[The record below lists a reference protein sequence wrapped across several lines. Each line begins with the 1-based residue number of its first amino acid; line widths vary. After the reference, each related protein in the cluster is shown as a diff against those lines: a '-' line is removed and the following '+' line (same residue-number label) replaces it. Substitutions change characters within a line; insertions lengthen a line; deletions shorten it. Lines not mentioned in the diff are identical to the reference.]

1 MKIFTAKLILLGFTT
16 FFIGCK
22 DANTSDGTI
31 TATEVDKTTL
41 SEEQL
46 YRPNFHF
53 TPKAN
58 WMNDPNGMF
67 YLDGVYHLFFQYYPD
82 GNKWGPMHW
91 GHATSTDLVSWK
103 EQPIALYPDEL
114 GYIFSGSAV
123 VDRNNTSGFGDGTN
137 VPIVAI
143 FTYHNP
149 IKEKEGKIDVET
161 QGVAYSLDNGKSW
174 TKYENNPVLDNPGI
188 RDFRDPKVIWDEE
201 HQKWVMALAAHDRTQ
216 FYGSKN
222 LKDWEFLSE
231 FGAGTGAH
239 GGVWECPDFF
249 PMHVDGT
256 SETKWVLLQ
265 SLNPGGPNG
274 GSGTQYFIGD
284 FDGKT
289 FKMDPSF
296 SEQLSTK
303 KAIWIDYGKDNY
315 AGVTWDNVPD
325 GKRFFI
331 GWMSNWLYAQEV
343 PTETWRSS
351 MTLPRELKLIFS
363 NGTYKLLSSPT
374 GKLKNLYG
382 QTIVKKD
389 IVFKKK
395 TVLLDSGNLDLSR
408 LVIDIE
414 LKEMKDDK
422 YTFTVENDKGNQLF
436 FGIDNKDKYIFI
448 DRKKSGKI
456 DFSEAFSSK
465 ISRLPLDQ
473 NYETINLKLVF
484 DKTSLE
490 IFLNGGEM
498 AMTELFFPEVPYQT
512 LSVESSNKDCKIAIL
527 KANEINLTNNSNI

>member
-1 MKIFTAKLILLGFTT
+1 
-16 FFIGCK
+16 
-22 DANTSDGTI
+22 
-31 TATEVDKTTL
+31 
-41 SEEQL
+41 
-46 YRPNFHF
+46 
-53 TPKAN
+53 
-58 WMNDPNGMF
+58 
-67 YLDGVYHLFFQYYPD
+67 
-82 GNKWGPMHW
+82 
-91 GHATSTDLVSWK
+91 
-103 EQPIALYPDEL
+103 
-114 GYIFSGSAV
+114 
-123 VDRNNTSGFGDGTN
+123 
-137 VPIVAI
+137 
-143 FTYHNP
+143 
-149 IKEKEGKIDVET
+149 
-161 QGVAYSLDNGKSW
+161 
-174 TKYENNPVLDNPGI
+174 
-188 RDFRDPKVIWDEE
+188 
-201 HQKWVMALAAHDRTQ
+201 TQ

-363 NGTYKLLSSPT
+363 NGTYKLLSSPI

>member
-363 NGTYKLLSSPT
+363 NGTYKLLSSPI

-473 NYETINLKLVF
+473 NYETIN
-484 DKTSLE
+484 
-490 IFLNGGEM
+490 
-498 AMTELFFPEVPYQT
+498 
-512 LSVESSNKDCKIAIL
+512 
-527 KANEINLTNNSNI
+527 

>member
-143 FTYHNP
+143 FTYHDP

-201 HQKWVMALAAHDRTQ
+201 HQKWVMALAAHDKTQ

-289 FKMDPSF
+289 FKMDTSF

>member
-363 NGTYKLLSSPT
+363 NGTYKLLSSPI

-465 ISRLPLDQ
+465 ISRLPLNQ

>member
-363 NGTYKLLSSPT
+363 NGTYKLLSSPI

>member
-289 FKMDPSF
+289 FKMDTSF

-363 NGTYKLLSSPT
+363 NGTYKLLSSPI

>member
-465 ISRLPLDQ
+465 ISRLPLNQ

>member
-143 FTYHNP
+143 FTYHDP

-363 NGTYKLLSSPT
+363 NGTYKLLSSPI

-465 ISRLPLDQ
+465 ISRLPLNQ

>member
-289 FKMDPSF
+289 FKMDTSF